1 MAPRGRTRKPGLT
14 RMDAAIDQLVPYGFT
29 RNQVR
34 RTVNQLLKVY
44 GGDDGW
50 PFIEANAYIL
60 VIETILSNQEEE
72 VQGDKSNG
80 EEIMLLD
87 EPLQVERAGDCSEAA
102 DAGPSSQILASTSS
116 EVADAAAPIS
126 QVLAL
131 TCSEVVDAA
140 AQTTETVLTPAVR
153 LPAAKQP
160 GHSQNGKSGKDKH
173 HRRMSGWDV
182 RPESK
187 YINDFLGYQHIR
199 FLASNDFLGW
209 YLLPAMISSAGNNN
223 DFLSWQQ
230 VRFLASNDFLGWYLL
245 PAMISSVGN
254 SLRDCGRTT
263 SAILP
268 WTGDCAPLYLPYMCR
283 DQNLQTVFVEP
294 PNDIGKY
301 QDWIFPLSSQWS
313 RWPTQPGHQDRPT
326 TWEKHHDYWG
336 GRTIPNRFI

>member
-140 AQTTETVLTPAVR
+140 AQTTETGKPFPLTISFSVF
-153 LPAAKQP
+153 
-160 GHSQNGKSGKDKH
+160 NG
-173 HRRMSGWDV
+173 
-182 RPESK
+182 
-187 YINDFLGYQHIR
+187 
-199 FLASNDFLGW
+199 
-209 YLLPAMISSAGNNN
+209 
-223 DFLSWQQ
+223 
-230 VRFLASNDFLGWYLL
+230 VRFL
-245 PAMISSVGN
+245 
-254 SLRDCGRTT
+254 
-263 SAILP
+263 
-268 WTGDCAPLYLPYMCR
+268 CARKLAA
-283 DQNLQTVFVEP
+283 
-294 PNDIGKY
+294 DIFG
-301 QDWIFPLSSQWS
+301 
-313 RWPTQPGHQDRPT
+313 
-326 TWEKHHDYWG
+326 
-336 GRTIPNRFI
+336 

>member
-1 MAPRGRTRKPGLT
+1 MLFLERETGTQQMAPRGRTRKPGLT

-140 AQTTETVLTPAVR
+140 AQTTETEVRDCLLSAKGNRRGLKDVRLDQNCNEDMVNAIDKGGKNDNDSRRGMQIDHSPLLRSPPPITLSPPSPANNLPPRRRKPCYGWISSSDEEDDFIVLTPAVR

-187 YINDFLGYQHIR
+187 Y
-199 FLASNDFLGW
+199 
-209 YLLPAMISSAGNNN
+209 M
-223 DFLSWQQ
+223 
-230 VRFLASNDFLGWYLL
+230 
-245 PAMISSVGN
+245 
-254 SLRDCGRTT
+254 
-263 SAILP
+263 
-268 WTGDCAPLYLPYMCR
+268 
-283 DQNLQTVFVEP
+283 
-294 PNDIGKY
+294 
-301 QDWIFPLSSQWS
+301 
-313 RWPTQPGHQDRPT
+313 
-326 TWEKHHDYWG
+326 
-336 GRTIPNRFI
+336 